1 MRPSACSNASC
12 SRSSRTSR
20 RSTTISDESRPASHR
35 FPTSSTRS
43 CRRSTTWRE
52 ALDGMRGELA
62 GELDG
67 TAHRPHRAPVRLK
80 DLGRPRSRST
90 GAAPTSG
97 YQIGVV
103 SLARRMPCVIMGRLT
118 PTPRAV
124 ALVAA
129 LVVAILAAAG
139 GGSAQARGPGG
150 ACAVGRGPVSPTPS
164 TAAPPADVLGRFGV
178 LARPATIADQ
188 VPVLNTLGLD
198 LAGAISLGSY
208 DSGYIRFLATLPANR
223 QLFLIPGSPAK
234 LALPPPSCLPAKAR
248 GPLEQIMDDQAK
260 LARGPVFCL
269 AVIGSR
275 SASVGAPSACFP
287 FALEPNGY
295 AIASVGQNTIGN
307 PSRTLAGLVPDG
319 VSSVAL
325 SFSRAPRLTAAT
337 RQQHVRRARGLPLPR
352 RARAT
357 PGGGRAAQLHT
368 DTPACCEPACKT
380 LPSPPATNHCGGR
393 SDARALART

>member
-1 MRPSACSNASC
+1 M
-12 SRSSRTSR
+12 
-20 RSTTISDESRPASHR
+20 
-35 FPTSSTRS
+35 
-43 CRRSTTWRE
+43 
-52 ALDGMRGELA
+52 
-62 GELDG
+62 
-67 TAHRPHRAPVRLK
+67 
-80 DLGRPRSRST
+80 
-90 GAAPTSG
+90 
-97 YQIGVV
+97 
-103 SLARRMPCVIMGRLT
+103 
-118 PTPRAV
+118 
-124 ALVAA
+124 
-129 LVVAILAAAG
+129 
-139 GGSAQARGPGG
+139 
-150 ACAVGRGPVSPTPS
+150 
-164 TAAPPADVLGRFGV
+164 AAPPADVLGRFGV

-198 LAGAISLGSY
+198 LAGVLGSY

-260 LARGPVFCL
+260 RARDPVFCL

-337 RQQHVRRARGLPLPR
+337 SNNTFVVRGAFRYLDALERREAVAEQHSYTPIPQHAASLLARRFLLLQRRIIAAAAPTHVRWLGPDGRII
-352 RARAT
+352 AT
-357 PGGGRAAQLHT
+357 FTPPSSTLAAQEIGALGSFSVSSGLGMSSVSLGVGFT
-368 DTPACCEPACKT
+368 A
-380 LPSPPATNHCGGR
+380 PS
-393 SDARALART
+393 